1 MKASE
6 QETPFDCTQ
15 DRRAR
20 ERATLIV
27 QVQSGQLTA
36 VEAAR
41 RLGVSRKTYYKWEQR
56 ALAAMV
62 ESLRD
67 KTGGRPAEERDAE
80 KERLQGEVQNLQE
93 ALTERDLRE
102 RVQVAL
108 KNSKEAGA
116 TEEKKRS
123 PAGRSH
129 ASPGHMENERPVN
142 ARI

>member
-1 MKASE
+1 MNASE
-6 QETPFDCTQ
+6 QET
-15 DRRAR
+15 RAR

-27 QVQSGQLTA
+27 QVQSGRLTA

-62 ESLRD
+62 GALQD
-67 KTGGRPAEERDAE
+67 KAGGRPAEERDTE

-102 RVQVAL
+102 RVQTAL
-108 KNSKEAGA
+108 KSSEGA
-116 TEEKKRS
+116 AEEKKRKPES
-123 PAGRSH
+123 
-129 ASPGHMENERPVN
+129 
-142 ARI
+142 

>member
-1 MKASE
+1 MNASE
-6 QETPFDCTQ
+6 Q

-27 QVQSGQLTA
+27 QVQNGRLTA

-56 ALAAMV
+56 ALEAMV
-62 ESLRD
+62 SALRD
-67 KTGGRPAEERDAE
+67 KMGGRPAEERDAE

-102 RVQVAL
+102 RIQTVL
-108 KNSKEAGA
+108 KNSKEAGTA
-116 TEEKKRS
+116 EEKKRS
-123 PAGRSH
+123 QAGGSH
-129 ASPGHMENERPVN
+129 AGPGNMENERSVN
-142 ARI
+142 AGI